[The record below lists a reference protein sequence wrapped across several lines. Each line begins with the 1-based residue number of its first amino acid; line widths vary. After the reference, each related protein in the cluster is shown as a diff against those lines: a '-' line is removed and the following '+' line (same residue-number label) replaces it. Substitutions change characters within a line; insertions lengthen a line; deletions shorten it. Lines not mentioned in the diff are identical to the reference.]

1 MNLLS
6 SLLVSETERE
16 SLAMSDEKRLNFRVL
31 KKEYTTLCDGFRS
44 GIKSLCGGLYEKD
57 LISDDIMH
65 LCSDANVPDDS
76 VVEKVVQTLQDR
88 VKTDEKAFP
97 KILSVLKKTHS
108 MVYLAE
114 RLEESKRNLIQSD
127 REREE
132 KMKQEWKKQEELVIP
147 ASRLSLHQQQRP
159 TDIRPTD
166 IPVLP
171 NIVHMRDAGITVSGP
186 ANFDSSSF
194 LPKSEE
200 PSQASSTGSKAH
212 MIFSEQVADLKLK
225 DEEKFR
231 GWFYY
236 PPTDLTSL

>member
-1 MNLLS
+1 MHHLIFVNLLS

-16 SLAMSDEKRLNFRVL
+16 STTMSDEKRLNFRVL

-57 LISDDIMH
+57 LISDDIMR
-65 LCSDANVPDDS
+65 LSSDANVPDDS

-114 RLEESKRNLIQSD
+114 RLEERKRNLIQSD

-159 TDIRPTD
+159 TDI
-166 IPVLP
+166 PVLP
-171 NIVHMRDAGITVSGP
+171 NIAHMRDAGITVSGP

-194 LPKSEE
+194 LPYFQKSEE

-212 MIFSEQVADLKLK
+212 MIFMASTPSKYIHE
-225 DEEKFR
+225 
-231 GWFYY
+231 G
-236 PPTDLTSL
+236 